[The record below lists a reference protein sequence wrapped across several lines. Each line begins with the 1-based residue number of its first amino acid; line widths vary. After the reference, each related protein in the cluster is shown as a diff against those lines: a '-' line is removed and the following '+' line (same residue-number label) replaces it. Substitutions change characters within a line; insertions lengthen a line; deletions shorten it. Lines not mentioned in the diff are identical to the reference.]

1 MTQPQLTELPDDLP
15 VPVDDGVCAHMPGMR
30 LPPLLLPA
38 TDGQRIDVAVRSG
51 RTIVYTY
58 PRTGQPGQPLPTDW
72 DAIPGARG
80 CTPEA
85 CGFRD
90 HQADMR
96 ALDATVFGLSTQDTA
111 YQQELVER
119 LNLPFVLLSDAD
131 LRFATALQAPTFT
144 VDGMTLLKRFTL
156 VIRDGVIE
164 HVFYPV
170 FPPDTHAAQVLA
182 WLSAHP

>member
-1 MTQPQLTELPDDLP
+1 MTQPQYTQLPDDLP
-15 VPVDDGVCAHMPGMR
+15 VPEDGGACAHLPGMR

-38 TDGQRIDVAVRSG
+38 TDGQPV
-51 RTIVYTY
+51 
-58 PRTGQPGQPLPTDW
+58 
-72 DAIPGARG
+72 ARG

-90 HQADMR
+90 HHAEVR
-96 ALDATVFGLSTQDTA
+96 ALGVAVFGLSTQDTA
-111 YQQELVER
+111 YQQEVVER
-119 LNLPFVLLSDAD
+119 LHLPFVLLSDAD

-144 VDGMTLLKRFTL
+144 VDRMTLFKRFTL

-182 WLSAHP
+182 WLAAHP